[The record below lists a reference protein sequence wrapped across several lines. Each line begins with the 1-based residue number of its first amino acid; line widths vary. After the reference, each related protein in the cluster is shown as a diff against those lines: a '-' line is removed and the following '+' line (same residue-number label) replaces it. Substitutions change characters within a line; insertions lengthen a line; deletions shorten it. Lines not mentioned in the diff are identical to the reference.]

1 MNCSAKRLPILAHA
15 EDSLSADPS
24 PKKKKITDSS
34 KDSDNTKN
42 NRLSYLEERFASPD
56 IRFIDS
62 QSPEHVIISILFY
75 LLRLKNIH
83 VFVLDDCPCRHTYR
97 M

>member
-1 MNCSAKRLPILAHA
+1 LNSSAKRLPILAHA

-24 PKKKKITDSS
+24 PKKKKTTDSS
-34 KDSDNTKN
+34 KDNDHTKN

-75 LLRLKNIH
+75 LLRLKK
-83 VFVLDDCPCRHTYR
+83 TYIFLC
-97 M
+97 

>member
-1 MNCSAKRLPILAHA
+1 LNSSTKRLPILAYA

-24 PKKKKITDSS
+24 PKKKKTTDSS
-34 KDSDNTKN
+34 KDNKDHTKN

-62 QSPEHVIISILFY
+62 QSPEHVIFSIFFY
-75 LLRLKNIH
+75 LLRLKMYI
-83 VFVLDDCPCRHTYR
+83 FLC
-97 M
+97 

>member
-1 MNCSAKRLPILAHA
+1 LNSSAKRLPILAHA

-24 PKKKKITDSS
+24 PKKKKTTDSS
-34 KDSDNTKN
+34 KDSDHMKN

-75 LLRLKNIH
+75 LLRLKK
-83 VFVLDDCPCRHTYR
+83 HTYFCVR
-97 M
+97 

>member
-1 MNCSAKRLPILAHA
+1 MPVLAHI

-24 PKKKKITDSS
+24 PKKKKTTDS
-34 KDSDNTKN
+34 NTDDGHIKN

-62 QSPEHVIISILFY
+62 QSPEHVI
-75 LLRLKNIH
+75 
-83 VFVLDDCPCRHTYR
+83 TY
-97 M
+97 

>member
-1 MNCSAKRLPILAHA
+1 MYYVLQLNSSAKRLPVLAHA

-24 PKKKKITDSS
+24 PKKIKTTDSN
-34 KDSDNTKN
+34 KDINPKN

-62 QSPEHVIISILFY
+62 QSPEHVIIKI
-75 LLRLKNIH
+75 KIN
-83 VFVLDDCPCRHTYR
+83 
-97 M
+97 

>member
-1 MNCSAKRLPILAHA
+1 MAHA

-24 PKKKKITDSS
+24 PKKKKTTNTNKCNDL
-34 KDSDNTKN
+34 TKN

-62 QSPEHVIISILFY
+62 QSPEHVIYFNVFFY
-75 LLRLKNIH
+75 LFKLKQ
-83 VFVLDDCPCRHTYR
+83 
-97 M
+97 

>member
-1 MNCSAKRLPILAHA
+1 MNSSAKRLPILAHA

-24 PKKKKITDSS
+24 PKKKKTTDSN
-34 KDSDNTKN
+34 KENDHTKN

-62 QSPEHVIISILFY
+62 QSPEHVIIVIIFY
-75 LLRLKNIH
+75 LFRLKNILI
-83 VFVLDDCPCRHTYR
+83 FVLDDCCCGHTYR

>member
-1 MNCSAKRLPILAHA
+1 MNSSAKRLPILGHA

-24 PKKKKITDSS
+24 PKKKKITDTN
-34 KDSDNTKN
+34 KDNGHAKS

-62 QSPEHVIISILFY
+62 QSPEHVIISILF
-75 LLRLKNIH
+75 
-83 VFVLDDCPCRHTYR
+83 
-97 M
+97 